1 MGKYLVQASLSLDA
15 LKGTL
20 AEGGTARADA
30 VKAAV
35 ESLGGSLDCF
45 YYGFGEA
52 DVYGIADMPD
62 NVTAAAF
69 AVTVAAAGVGSLKTT
84 VLLTPA
90 EIDQVAK
97 KAVSYRPPGA

>member
-1 MGKYLVQASLSLDA
+1 
-15 LKGTL
+15 
-20 AEGGTARADA
+20 
-30 VKAAV
+30 
-35 ESLGGSLDCF
+35 
-45 YYGFGEA
+45 
-52 DVYGIADMPD
+52 MPD

-69 AVTVAAAGVGSLKTT
+69 AVSVAAAGVGSLKTT